1 MKYFTFC
8 LLLLA
13 SFCATSGTITINGK
27 TYTGNNVI
35 VNNGV
40 HGSIIIDGN
49 NVVVGD
55 STEINIQVTGNIN
68 SLKVTSCHTCIVNG
82 SVGTVESTSG
92 DVQVGNVSGNVTT
105 VSGDV
110 HAHQIGGD
118 VRTVSGDINR

>member
-1 MKYFTFC
+1 MKHFTFC

-13 SFCATSGTITINGK
+13 SFGATSGTITINGK

-40 HGSIIIDGN
+40 NGSIILDGN
-49 NVVVGD
+49 NIVVGD
-55 STEINIQVTGNIN
+55 ATEINIQVTGNIN
-68 SLKVTSCHTCIVNG
+68 SLNVTSCHTCIVNG

-92 DVQVGNVSGNVTT
+92 DVQVGDVSGNVTT

-110 HAHQIGGD
+110 HAHRIEGD
-118 VRTVSGDINR
+118 VSSVSGDIRQ